1 MQGEMEEAQKII
13 QDLQES
19 LAEYRSSCKVSESE
33 LDQLKQDVNFYRQ
46 ESAIYENKNSK
57 LTSKLSKLKKRN
69 SSLVSE
75 KQIREMIQMDSKES
89 QVEEIEL
96 LGEPQ
101 LDELAKKEAELT
113 QANL

>member
-1 MQGEMEEAQKII
+1 
-13 QDLQES
+13 
-19 LAEYRSSCKVSESE
+19 
-33 LDQLKQDVNFYRQ
+33 
-46 ESAIYENKNSK
+46 
-57 LTSKLSKLKKRN
+57 
-69 SSLVSE
+69 
-75 KQIREMIQMDSKES
+75 MIQMDSKES